1 MMKERM
7 LGRMEVVE
15 HHALRTVEGHLRP
28 ESLAQPDLS
37 HSHSEERHHRRPL
50 GWSLQEDGR
59 AF

>member
-1 MMKERM
+1 MKEM
-7 LGRMEVVE
+7 MSGRMEVAE

-28 ESLAQPDLS
+28 ESLAQPDLP
-37 HSHSEERHHRRPL
+37 HSRSEERHHHRRH

>member
-7 LGRMEVVE
+7 SGRMEVVG

-28 ESLAQPDLS
+28 ESLAQPDLP
-37 HSHSEERHHRRPL
+37 HIRSEERHQRRRVD
-50 GWSLQEDGR
+50 WSTREDGR